1 MQIIHALKDILM
13 LVFVT
18 LSIYVGTVALI
29 ALIEINKLRS
39 RIDRQPVEYQ
49 FVVTDSM
56 MTVFNGDQVV
66 GTVKIQGQ
74 LDSLLVDYNQ

>member
-1 MQIIHALKDILM
+1 MVAISFYLSLECINSLKAID
-13 LVFVT
+13 
-18 LSIYVGTVALI
+18 
-29 ALIEINKLRS
+29 N
-39 RIDRQPVEYQ
+39 RIDRQAVEYQ

-56 MTVFNGDQVV
+56 MTVYNDNQVV